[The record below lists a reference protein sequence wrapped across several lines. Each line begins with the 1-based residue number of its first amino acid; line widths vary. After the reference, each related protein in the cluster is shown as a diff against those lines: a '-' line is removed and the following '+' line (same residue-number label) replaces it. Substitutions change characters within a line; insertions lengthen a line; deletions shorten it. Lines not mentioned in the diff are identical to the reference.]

1 MERIVISDVS
11 RSYVFWQVENFL
23 RSIFELN
30 YMKRRTNPNHTGL
43 ECAHL
48 VTTDDIDTM
57 LICYNDVF

>member
-1 MERIVISDVS
+1 MERMVISDVS
-11 RSYVFWQVENFL
+11 RSYVFWQVDTFL
-23 RSIFELN
+23 RRIFEL
-30 YMKRRTNPNHTGL
+30 KRRTKPNHTGL